1 MHYEKDH
8 APRRLRDA
16 KSLLQKRVFRWRC
29 SSFRAMVDAACKLAI
44 SLSPSL
50 RSLHRPLSPSLR
62 SLHKPL
68 SPSLRSLHKP
78 LSPSLRSLRKPLS
91 PSLRSLHRLAHARQ
105 RMAMGVCMRQRMA
118 MGVRMRQR
126 MAMGVWSRPLAGR
139 VAHETRC
146 RSASAPSVAHQ
157 HSMHAGQTWQHV
169 V

>member
-44 SLSPSL
+44 S
-50 RSLHRPLSPSLR
+50 LSPSLR

-157 HSMHAGQTWQHV
+157 HSLHAGQTWQLV

>member
-44 SLSPSL
+44 S
-50 RSLHRPLSPSLR
+50 LSPSLR

>member
-50 RSLHRPLSPSLR
+50 RSLHR
-62 SLHKPL
+62 PL

>member
-50 RSLHRPLSPSLR
+50 RSLHRPLSPA
-62 SLHKPL
+62 
-68 SPSLRSLHKP
+68 LRSLHKP